1 MHGGSSTGVA
11 KEVSGMALKRVVQI
25 GVVTLLILAT
35 SFLFGQEVD
44 YGTKHVFPTPEVI
57 TPHIKWLKPYARGPL
72 KILFVTHRAGMR
84 EIIELAQR
92 MDINYTVVSI
102 SHPDAFYQR
111 DPSNPS
117 TLTPESITADG
128 EKKLGEN
135 YDAIILGNINWSCL
149 PISWRYL
156 ILKKAKEGTAIL
168 GIVRGADEYL
178 SKALKERTKIEFPS
192 TFPFKGLASFEKY
205 KDMES
210 FLNATLDVYQF
221 GNGKILLLKGYNV
234 PPRMQMLTSAP
245 IGNPMQV
252 SYIEYDYY
260 LAYICHLLA
269 LCAHKEPVVRIRGKD
284 YIEAN
289 RSEFHTVEFALESDE
304 KIEGICKLVLRGKYN
319 AFIHSQTKKVLISPR
334 LSTVVGFHVE
344 SPPAGEYFAD
354 LWVLSDGKIIN
365 FGSSFIR
372 LSSDSFI
379 RGLELKRSYK
389 KDEIISGKITLESKE
404 PKWKGFHIVICQ
416 KDNFGRLISRKEID
430 LSSFPSKSP
439 IEIPFALPHGK
450 PLTVLQNLSVMLCK
464 GKETVDCKKESFFI
478 SDLYPK
484 DDVRYI
490 LWVGGF
496 GSYLTPHF
504 YRVLYEAGFDTQ
516 YTGFNEAVLLGNL
529 YHLPYATRF
538 IDRKTD
544 WYPHPDVPSRTK
556 DDHVRL
562 PCLND
567 PSYLEEVRNNLTNTA
582 KRLMDFSTKEFSM
595 GDECHFVGGRYELC
609 FCPHCVTGFAKF
621 LEREYGSVENLNKEY
636 EANFKSFSDVKPVT
650 LEEARKDPKLIP
662 LWVDYR
668 RYMEDVWAGI
678 FRFSRDVIE
687 EVVPKAKVGYE
698 GSDMSVNSYNAAD
711 FYKLMQAMN
720 LNNTYDAPFIPYAVS
735 DFSQPGTLLGLGWYG
750 GYNPCRS
757 EIYNRYIVWR
767 HLFRGANSF
776 WVWHGEPGM
785 EGGVVAPDLSFYDF
799 FKANVEEIKELKKGI
814 GKLIMSAKR
823 IGDIAILY
831 SASSVHLSTLT
842 EGFPQMEQV
851 LNSMTSLLE
860 DVRCPFKI
868 ISYNQ
873 LGEGILRKANF
884 RSLILPYSQALSL
897 EEAKEIADFVKGGG
911 VVISDLR
918 PGIFDQ
924 HGKPFKRSILDEVF
938 GVKQEPS
945 PKPKRGKVSLNLGGN
960 FPNSLPDTFSDAS
973 ITLTTGRQFGEMEGT
988 PCFIVNKFGQGMAI
1002 LLNFS
1007 LSSYSPR
1014 SESAPLWRSFLR
1026 ALLNYAGVKERAKIS
1041 PDIVGVRA
1049 YWFQRDSLQYLGI
1062 LQELPEPSINYAL
1075 GKAKPITPSPVK
1087 LTLLRKYHIYDVRE
1101 GKYLGYGNV
1110 INTKVEPG
1118 RAKLYALFPY
1128 KLNKIFIST
1137 PSRATQGKEL
1147 AYEIKLDGTS
1157 PSLGL
1162 HIVHLSVVDPNGKT
1176 IAYYEENLMVSGGKA
1191 KGTIPLALNEIL
1203 GKWKIRAKDV
1213 ATGISS
1219 ERTFTVEGIK

>member
-1 MHGGSSTGVA
+1 MSDMV
-11 KEVSGMALKRVVQI
+11 LRRVRQI
-25 GVVTLLILAT
+25 VTVPLLILVA

-44 YGTKHVFPTPEVI
+44 YGAKHISPTPEVI
-57 TPHIKWLKPYARGPL
+57 TPHISWLKPYVNGSI
-72 KILFVTHRAGMR
+72 KVLFVTHRAGMR

-92 MDINYTVVSI
+92 MDISYTVMSI

-117 TLTPESITADG
+117 TLTPESMTADG

-135 YDAIILGNINWSCL
+135 YDAIVLGNINWSCL

-156 ILKKAKEGTAIL
+156 ILKKVKEGTAML

-178 SKALKERTKIEFPS
+178 TKALKERVKIEFPS
-192 TFPFKGLASFEKY
+192 TYPFKGLSQFEKY

-221 GNGKILLLKGYNV
+221 GNGKIFLLKGYTV
-234 PPRMQMLTSAP
+234 PPRMQMLTPAP
-245 IGNPMQV
+245 IGNPLQV
-252 SYIEYDYY
+252 SYIEYDYH
-260 LAYICHLLA
+260 LAYICHLLN
-269 LCAHKEPVVRIRGKD
+269 LCARREPAVKIKGKD

-289 RSEFHTVEFALESDE
+289 RDRFSNIEFTLESKE
-304 KIEGICKLVLRGKYN
+304 RIESVCKLVLRGKYN
-319 AFIHSQTKKVLISPR
+319 AFIHSQTKKVLLSPGSNT
-334 LSTVVGFHVE
+334 LSIRVE

-354 LWVLSDGKIIN
+354 LWVLSGGKVIN
-365 FGSSFIR
+365 FGSAFIR
-372 LSSDSFI
+372 LNSDSFI
-379 RGLELKRSYK
+379 RGIELKKSYK
-389 KDEIISGKITLESKE
+389 KDEIISGKITLESRDARWE
-404 PKWKGFHIVICQ
+404 GFHLLIYQ
-416 KDNFGRLISRKEID
+416 KDNFGRITNTRDID
-430 LSSFPSKSP
+430 LSSSPPKSP
-439 IEIPFALPHGK
+439 IEVPFSLPHSK
-450 PLTVLQNLSVMLCK
+450 PLTVLQTLLVMLRK
-464 GKETVDCKKESFFI
+464 GKETVDCKREFFFI

-504 YRVLYEAGFDTQ
+504 YRVLYKAGFDTQ
-516 YTGFNEAVLLGNL
+516 YTGFNEAILLGNL

-538 IDRKTD
+538 IDRKSD

-567 PSYLEEVRNNLTNTA
+567 PSYLEKVRSSLTDTA
-582 KRLMDFSTKEFSM
+582 KRLMDFSTREFSM
-595 GDECHFVGGRYELC
+595 GDECHFVAGRYELC
-609 FCPHCVTGFAKF
+609 FCSHCVSGFAKF

-636 EANFKSFSDVKPVT
+636 EANYKSFSDVKPIT
-650 LEEARKDPKLIP
+650 LEEAKKNPKFVP

-678 FRFSRDVIE
+678 YRFSRDVIE
-687 EVVPKAKVGYE
+687 KVVSKARVGYE
-698 GSDMSVNSYNAAD
+698 GSDMSINSYNAAD
-711 FYKLMQAMN
+711 FYKLMQVMN
-720 LNNTYDAPFIPYAVS
+720 LNNTYDASFIPRAVS

-776 WVWHGEPGM
+776 WVWHGEPGK

-799 FKANVEEIKELKKGI
+799 FKANVEEIKELKRGI

-823 IGDIAILY
+823 ISDVAVLY

-851 LNSMTSLLE
+851 LNSMVLLLE

-868 ISYNQ
+868 ISYKQ
-873 LGEGILRKANF
+873 LEEGILRKENF
-884 RSLILPYSQALSL
+884 RLLILPYSQSLSL
-897 EEAKEIADFVKGGG
+897 EEAKEVANFVKGGG

-924 HGKPFKRSILDEVF
+924 HGKPFQKPILDEVF
-938 GVKQEPS
+938 GVRQEPS
-945 PKPKRGKVSLNLGGN
+945 PKPKREKVSLNLGGN
-960 FPNSLPDTFSDAS
+960 FPSSLPETFSDAS
-973 ITLTTGRQFGEMEGT
+973 LRLTTGRQHGEMEGT
-988 PCFIVNKFGQGMAI
+988 PCFIVNKFGKGMAI

-1007 LSSYSPR
+1007 LAPYSPR
-1014 SESAPLWRSFLR
+1014 SESAPFWRSFFR
-1026 ALLNYAGVKERAKIS
+1026 ALLNYVGVKERAKIF
-1041 PDIVGVRA
+1041 PDIAGVRT

-1062 LQELPEPSINYAL
+1062 LQELPEPPINYAL
-1075 GKAKPITPSPVK
+1075 GKAKPIASSPIK

-1101 GKYLGYGNV
+1101 GKYLGYGDV

-1118 RAKLYALFPY
+1118 KAKLYALFPY
-1128 KLNKIFIST
+1128 KLNKVSIYT
-1137 PSRATQGKEL
+1137 PSKVTQGKEL
-1147 AYEIKLDGTS
+1147 TYEIKLVKLNGTS

-1162 HIVHLSVVDPNGKT
+1162 HIVHLSLLDPKGET
-1176 IAYYEENLMVSGGKA
+1176 IAYYEENLAVSGGRI
-1191 KGTIPLALNEIL
+1191 KGVIPLALNEAL
-1203 GKWKIRAKDV
+1203 GKWRIKARDV
-1213 ATGISS
+1213 ATGISG
-1219 ERTFTVEGIK
+1219 EKTFIVEGRK